1 VGRCSEGSA
10 KELRVVRETAIEAIY
25 SGLNGKRIL
34 RNGHAKR
41 RWQMSYYRLPIA
53 SLLPSI
59 HARHNFQV
67 RL

>member
-1 VGRCSEGSA
+1 MPVC
-10 KELRVVRETAIEAIY
+10 IENLIHVDKLEDYRAERQTD
-25 SGLNGKRIL
+25 SD
-34 RNGHAKR
+34 GHANR